1 MSATAWTGL
10 HRDLVSDEPTTT
22 WQVARDHLVGRLLMD
37 EEWILDGDGEL
48 VWWPWFL
55 PQRIT
60 SAVHHERH
68 DSAAGGPVDS
78 WLHLRATTQVL
89 RVADA
94 EQGHA
99 ITEWANS
106 SHPAG
111 AFVWRDGMVEL
122 TSTVGVRSSGSG
134 LLNRFHHACLI
145 QASLAHEVALE
156 LADEEGVSIPR
167 HDHPRSGARRTPDE
181 LLSVYGDRSPLPLAD
196 ALPAA
201 LDAARPL
208 YRQRLLDLGFAEGW
222 SNDEVDCFNAP
233 EGMDVAVG
241 RLEGSEAEQ
250 RWGTGL
256 VVLARWMPLGWLPD
270 PGVVNMLNDVLT
282 SDPRSTGLG
291 WVAGGERAEQYGMHT
306 RTYLGEALLAEH
318 AARPEDLANTVVNAV
333 LHAFDSACLLRPP
346 PPPHR

>member
-1 MSATAWTGL
+1 MTAPAWTGL
-10 HRDLVSDEPTTT
+10 HRDFVGDEMTTT
-22 WQVARDHLVGRLLMD
+22 WQIAREHLVGRLLID

-60 SAVHHERH
+60 SAVHHEQH
-68 DSAAGGPVDS
+68 GGGPVDS

-106 SHPAG
+106 AHPAG
-111 AFVWRDGMVEL
+111 AFVWRDGIVEL
-122 TSTVGVRSSGSG
+122 TSTAGIRSRDSG
-134 LLNRFHHACLI
+134 LLNHFHHACLI
-145 QASLAHEVALE
+145 QTSLAHEIAQE

-167 HDHPRSGARRTPDE
+167 HDHPRSGARQTPDE
-181 LLSVYGDRSPLPLAD
+181 LLSIYGDHAPLPLAP
-196 ALPAA
+196 ALTTA
-201 LDAARPL
+201 LAVARPL

-222 SNDEVDCFNAP
+222 SNDEVDYVDAP

-241 RLEGSEAEQ
+241 RLEGSEAER

-256 VVLARWMPLGWLPD
+256 VVLARWMPPGWLPD

-282 SDPRSTGLG
+282 SDPRATGLG

-306 RTYLGEALLAEH
+306 RTYLGQALLAEH
-318 AARPEDLANTVVNAV
+318 AARPEVLATAVVNAA
-333 LHAFDSACLLRPP
+333 LHAFDAACLLRPP
-346 PPPHR
+346 SPEQ